1 MSWPQGVKHHL
12 REVLEFLSLLGSHRP
27 INDVFTRVPQFDDL
41 GGDRAHEVEKSSAVT
56 WKVDIFGRS
65 HIKKENE

>member
-1 MSWPQGVKHHL
+1 MRWPQRVEHRL

-27 INDVFTRVPQFDDL
+27 INDVFTRVTQFDDL

-56 WKVDIFGRS
+56 WKMGICGRS
-65 HIKKENE
+65 YIKKEN